1 VERRIEPHAIVG
13 SRTVSGAL
21 STRAHCPYPEEA
33 VYDGVGNPND
43 AASFS
48 CQKLD

>member
-1 VERRIEPHAIVG
+1 MSTSAVRAAGLALLSLAFSQAATSRRKH
-13 SRTVSGAL
+13 
-21 STRAHCPYPEEA
+21 

>member
-1 VERRIEPHAIVG
+1 MSTSAARAAGLALRSFA
-13 SRTVSGAL
+13 VSQAAT
-21 STRAHCPYPEEA
+21 SHRKH

>member
-1 VERRIEPHAIVG
+1 MSTSAVRAAG
-13 SRTVSGAL
+13 LALLSLAVSQAAT
-21 STRAHCPYPEEA
+21 SWTKH
-33 VYDGVGNPND
+33 VYDGVGNPKD